1 MDSIR
6 LPGFVWTALIAAA
19 TAGLLALGDGLAG
32 VADWWAPL
40 AVALVGAA
48 LKAIQE
54 ATAKSQVIELVDGP
68 DPITDG
74 SRSVDGSPRM
84 DTFSTVTKVELE
96 LPPFWQ
102 RFLLG

>member
-54 ATAKSQVIELVDGP
+54 ATAKNEVIELVGPGDDAPLAGGDGQ
-68 DPITDG
+68 
-74 SRSVDGSPRM
+74 RSLATVDR
-84 DTFSTVTKVELE
+84 VELE
-96 LPPFWQ
+96 LPPFWL
-102 RFLLG
+102 RFFLG

>member
-19 TAGLLALGDGLAG
+19 TAGLLALGDGMAS

-54 ATAKSQVIELVDGP
+54 VQAKSEVIELVD
-68 DPITDG
+68 DPVVPADG
-74 SRSVDGSPRM
+74 QRS
-84 DTFSTVTKVELE
+84 TLATVTKVELE
-96 LPPFWQ
+96 LPPFWV
-102 RFLLG
+102 RFFLG

>member
-1 MDSIR
+1 MNAFR

-48 LKAIQE
+48 LKGIQE
-54 ATAKSQVIELVDGP
+54 WTAQPDVIE
-68 DPITDG
+68 
-74 SRSVDGSPRM
+74 
-84 DTFSTVTKVELE
+84 VELRR
-96 LPPFWQ
+96 P
-102 RFLLG
+102 